1 MVWPPN
7 KSLPILSTCK
17 ILEPGDLVWSGHF
30 ESLTGDEI
38 VEKKEWS
45 IPRWKVEGTAA
56 VGHPCIPSRSPWD
69 LGSLINRARI
79 ISRNQHCK
87 TF

>member
-30 ESLTGDEI
+30 ESLTRDEI

-56 VGHPCIPSRSPWD
+56 VGHTCIPSCSPGT
-69 LGSLINRARI
+69 LARLLIELE
-79 ISRNQHCK
+79 
-87 TF
+87 